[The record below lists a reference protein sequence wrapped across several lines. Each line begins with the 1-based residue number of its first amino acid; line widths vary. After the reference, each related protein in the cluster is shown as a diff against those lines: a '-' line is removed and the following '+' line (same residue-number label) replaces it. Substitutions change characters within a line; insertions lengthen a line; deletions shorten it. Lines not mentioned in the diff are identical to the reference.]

1 MITFKKTFNFY
12 ASDNEL
18 SDYIRFMSDVMTGDV
33 DSNVEIDVESD
44 SDHRYVTFK
53 IFDKLLH

>member
-33 DSNVEIDVESD
+33 DPNVEIDVESD
-44 SDHRYVTFK
+44 SDHRYVIFT

>member
-1 MITFKKTFNFY
+1 MITFKKTFDFY
-12 ASDNEL
+12 VSDNEL
-18 SDYIRFMSDVMTGDV
+18 GDYIRFMVDVMTGDINP
-33 DSNVEIDVESD
+33 NVEIDVECD

>member
-1 MITFKKTFNFY
+1 MITFKKTFDFY

-18 SDYIRFMSDVMTGDV
+18 GDYIRFMADVMTGDINP
-33 DSNVEIDVESD
+33 NVEIDVESD
-44 SDHRYVTFK
+44 SDHRYITFK